1 MSTCRSRTRTRT
13 RRKKRCTMDH
23 DPLSKADLTD
33 LIYQVSFFPLGV
45 VWWLGG
51 GRRRRGL
58 IAAAP
63 SAIHCNVCAACTI
76 IPFMYYTRTCVVLTT
91 THWTRPCKI

>member
-1 MSTCRSRTRTRT
+1 MRRRSRSRRRTRT
-13 RRKKRCTMDH
+13 RRRRTMDH

-33 LIYQVSFFPLGV
+33 LIYQGLFFSLGV

-63 SAIHCNVCAACTI
+63 SAIHCNATI
-76 IPFMYYTRTCVVLTT
+76 RFM
-91 THWTRPCKI
+91 